1 MPERVELQE
10 LVATIA
16 LDSSRLEE
24 GSQRSQEA
32 LEDVRLIL
40 QRLGV
45 ESGKAEKILGQCFSD
60 TSKVEG
66 YISKMDLISAKMD
79 GYREQLKEL
88 QKAEEDGR
96 KQWEAWNQ
104 TAGSA
109 HPYVSQYTGE
119 IEKLN
124 QKIAEQEG
132 KFQAAENALDSYVKK
147 TAEGYDKLN
156 SRHMRADTMGAMSLA
171 TTALRNIKGLA
182 PEVNGSLTTIIFNIR
197 AIRSAMRQGQ
207 SAGLLWGSV
216 IVAAV
221 GAVMNVVQNAFDK
234 YFAEMDEATKRQQE
248 SLNAMIDNAKQYTKD
263 LDDLIADSGKKLAEP
278 YGEAAKLQAQ
288 LSVYDS
294 LREKVWLTEE
304 EKRRLDTVAKA
315 LSDTLDLE
323 EVQLK
328 SIDGVYRDL
337 TADVAEYI
345 RTLKEQATADY
356 YADVVQESAVSVERL
371 KQPIED
377 AKKAWDDAED
387 KLDELKQ
394 KFKEKTGFEWE
405 SGFGEMTAFEQDP
418 ITLEYK
424 LKLNDA
430 DARNMAQ
437 EIQKAEKEVDSL
449 RLAWSYLE
457 AESVSAGLKGEEAAD
472 KLSSAADKEKE
483 SVGLMMGG
491 MAGLMNI
498 QQAALLALAQGLEQ
512 EKDNAEETAGI
523 YQTAADKVDEW
534 KAKLTEANKTL
545 EDQSVELRN
554 LKRDEKAAEETIAKM
569 TKVIMEGKDEAG
581 DALSTMMKAQ
591 SRLSETKSKLA
602 ALSAE
607 IFQQRQII
615 KQVKEEYDALA
626 EAAKP
631 LKEKMQDIA
640 KESSTLRSAL
650 NNLGSMMKQVESGQ
664 ALNLDTLIELIEQY
678 PQYTDA
684 LIGAK
689 DSADLQRQALQLLF
703 QAKKEEYILSLQA
716 SQAKILTSR
725 EETVQILSDLEKQAK
740 AFESMGPFF
749 GKIFSDMTS
758 AKIKE
763 LKDSLDAYDNLEKR
777 IEFIRNLNISDLGTD
792 GSGSSKVKTALQ
804 KYLDQLD
811 DLKELDQLTL
821 QQEINSLEWALKH
834 YTATAEEKHD
844 IDVRLHR
851 ARKKLQ
857 EEQDKAAEDQRKK
870 EVDALNT
877 LGDAVL
883 SALKN
888 KYDQQKKIEEQ
899 RIQESID
906 NWKNWEDQTVK
917 AIQGQID
924 ALDDLKKAHDEENK
938 RAEYEQKR
946 KAMQLEL
953 RFEKDNY
960 NRERIQKQIAALDKE
975 EQERLYEV
983 EIDFRKEQL
992 LQQKDAAQQ
1001 LSAERQKSL
1010 AQEKESVTQKYDS
1023 LTSNAALQGEAK
1035 KLLVNSSQQEL
1046 TSLINTYAPEVEMLG
1061 QKLGESLYEAFR
1073 SKSSNIVSWV
1083 DRIAQNTDTAAK
1095 RSNAADLL
1103 ERYIAGAE
1111 SRQQSLQSNSPE
1123 QAQKALET
1131 MFNRYL
1137 TTVPAV
1143 SAYKNQ
1149 MAVTADTT
1157 AQKIIAPSHT
1167 TVTGDTVSTQTVN
1180 VYLTAN
1186 FNGQVDSPV
1195 QIRRQLEQWGYSI
1208 AKQLS

>member
-16 LDSSRLEE
+16 LDSSKLEE

-32 LEDVRLIL
+32 LEDVRFIL

-66 YISKMDLISAKMD
+66 YISKMDLVCAKMD
-79 GYREQLKEL
+79 EYREQLKDL
-88 QKAEEDGR
+88 QKAEQDNR
-96 KQWEAWNQ
+96 KQWEDLDR
-104 TAGSA
+104 GA
-109 HPYVSQYTGE
+109 HTHTPYVGLYTEQIGE
-119 IEKLN
+119 LN

-132 KFQAAENALDSYVKK
+132 KLRATENALDNYVKR
-147 TAEGYDKLN
+147 TVEGYDKLN

-182 PEVNGSLTTIIFNIR
+182 PEVSGSLTTIIFNIR

-207 SAGLLWGSV
+207 SAALLWGSV

-221 GAVMNVVQNAFDK
+221 GAIMNVVQNAFEK
-234 YFAEMDEATKRQQE
+234 YFQEMDEATKRQQE
-248 SLNAMIDNAKQYTKD
+248 SLNAMIDNARQYTKD
-263 LDDLIADSGKKLAEP
+263 LDDLIADSGKKLAAP
-278 YGEAAKLQAQ
+278 YGDAAKLQAQ

-345 RTLKEQATADY
+345 RTLKEQAATDY

-371 KQPIED
+371 KQPIKD
-377 AKKAWDDAED
+377 AKKAWDE
-387 KLDELKQ
+387 
-394 KFKEKTGFEWE
+394 
-405 SGFGEMTAFEQDP
+405 
-418 ITLEYK
+418 
-424 LKLNDA
+424 
-430 DARNMAQ
+430 
-437 EIQKAEKEVDSL
+437 AEKELNDKKAAFYQKFGQEYQPMTVVPTAFLDDYRQIETAQKQVDSL
-449 RLAWSYLE
+449 RMAWLYLE
-457 AESVSAGLKGEEAAD
+457 AESVSAGLKGEEAAA
-472 KLSSAADKEKE
+472 KLSGAADREKE

-491 MAGLMNI
+491 IAGLMNI
-498 QQAALLALAQGLEQ
+498 QQAALLTLTQGLEQ
-512 EKDNAEETAGI
+512 EKDNAEETANV
-523 YQTAADKVDEW
+523 YQTATDKVEEW
-534 KAKLTEANKTL
+534 KARLTEANKTL
-545 EDQSVELRN
+545 EDQSVQLRS
-554 LKRDEKAAEETIAKM
+554 LKTDEKAAEETIAKM
-569 TKVIMEGKDEAG
+569 TKIIMEGKDETG
-581 DALSTMMKAQ
+581 SALSTLMQAQ
-591 SRLSETKSKLA
+591 SRLSETKNKIA
-602 ALSAE
+602 VLSAE

-615 KQVKEEYDALA
+615 KQVKEEYDALT

-650 NNLGSMMKQVESGQ
+650 NNLGGMMKQVDGQ
-664 ALNLDTLIELIEQY
+664 VLSLDTLIELIEQY

-684 LIGAK
+684 LINAK

-703 QAKKEEYILSLQA
+703 QAKKDEYILSLQA

-740 AFESMGPFF
+740 AFESMGAVL
-749 GKIFSDMTS
+749 GKVLSDMTS

-777 IEFIRNLNISDLGTD
+777 IEFIRNLNISDLGTNS
-792 GSGSSKVKTALQ
+792 SGSSKVKTALQ

-1023 LTSNAALQGEAK
+1023 LTTNAALQGEAK
-1035 KLLVNSSQQEL
+1035 KLLLNSSQQEL

-1195 QIRRQLEQWGYSI
+1195 QVRRQLEQWGYSI
-1208 AKQLS
+1208 AKQLN